1 MILAPLLASAVI
13 GCTSAF
19 GPPSGWP
26 ANASNLTLRVG
37 PLWFT
42 GVLGYA
48 QGLPPAQPDGWYFA
62 KTPTA
67 LRAGH
72 RVVLRIEPR
81 DVGWARFEYAQL
93 ARVGALT
100 LKACAPSPT
109 SLRWTGWSGGFV
121 VHRAGCVH
129 FTAAVDGAAPR
140 RMKLPLGR
148 ACA

>member
-1 MILAPLLASAVI
+1 MILAPLIASAVI

-19 GPPSGWP
+19 GPPSNWP
-26 ANASNLTLRVG
+26 GSQATLKVG

-42 GVLGYA
+42 GVLSYA
-48 QGLPPAQPDGWYFA
+48 QGLPPVQPDGWYFA

-81 DVGWARFEYAQL
+81 DLGWARFAYGKLEK
-93 ARVGALT
+93 VGAVT
-100 LKACAPSPT
+100 LSACPVSPT
-109 SLRWTGWSGGFV
+109 SLKWTGWAGGFV
-121 VHRAGCVH
+121 VQRAGCVH
-129 FTAAVDGAAPR
+129 FTAAVDGAPPR
-140 RMKLPLGR
+140 KLRLALGA

>member
-26 ANASNLTLRVG
+26 TNAGNETLKVG

-42 GVLGYA
+42 GVLSYA
-48 QGLPPAQPDGWYFA
+48 QGLPSAQPDGWYFA

-72 RVVLRIEPR
+72 RVVLRIDRR
-81 DVGWARFEYAQL
+81 DLGWARFVYG
-93 ARVGALT
+93 RFDKVGAIT
-100 LKACAPSPT
+100 LSACAPSPT
-109 SLRWTGWSGGFV
+109 SLRWTGWAGGFE

-129 FTAAVDGAAPR
+129 FTAAVDGAPPRKIALALGAP
-140 RMKLPLGR
+140 
-148 ACA
+148 CA